1 MIPTYTVRSLAE
13 RWDCS
18 EAMIRKMIKAGDL
31 QCFTLGS
38 LIRIRQSEV
47 ERIECNSPPTA
58 SNDSGEGSP
67 SSGPKTQPGQ
77 PESPAT
83 GEGGSS
89 TPRIELGRKRKRAV
103 YGPGATIHHG
113 PWAAS

>member
-1 MIPTYTVRSLAE
+1 MTTTYTVRTLAE

-47 ERIECNSPPTA
+47 ERIECNSLPTA
-58 SNDSGEGSP
+58 SNDSEEGSP
-67 SSGPKTQPGQ
+67 LSGTKMESAADQPYTPKI
-77 PESPAT
+77 ERARR
-83 GEGGSS
+83 
-89 TPRIELGRKRKRAV
+89 PRHGIAGR
-103 YGPGATIHHG
+103 GATIHHG